1 MSENKSL
8 AFPMGLLA
16 GMVGGIVAGILFAP
30 KPGEETRREI
40 AQAATE
46 FYEKHSPEIN
56 AAKKQA
62 IQSVDI
68 LRCKIERQMKT
79 IAEKIK
85 SRKLRNAKKR
95 EDGEMTGDYNE

>member
-30 KPGEETRREI
+30 KSGEETRREL
-40 AQAATE
+40 AQAANE

-56 AAKKQA
+56 EAKKQA
-62 IQSVDI
+62 LQSVDI
-68 LRCKIERQMKT
+68 IKCKIERQLKN
-79 IAEKIK
+79 IADKIK

>member
-16 GMVGGIVAGILFAP
+16 GVVGGIVAGILFAP
-30 KPGEETRREI
+30 KPGEETRKEL

-56 AAKKQA
+56 EAKKQA
-62 IQSVDI
+62 LQSVD
-68 LRCKIERQMKT
+68 LVKCKLERQLKNLSDM
-79 IAEKIK
+79 IK
-85 SRKLRNAKKR
+85 SRKLRKAKER
-95 EDGEMTGDYNE
+95 ESARGGVL

>member
-68 LRCKIERQMKT
+68 LRCKLERQMKT

>member
-1 MSENKSL
+1 MSDNKSL

-30 KPGEETRREI
+30 KPGEETRREL

-56 AAKKQA
+56 EAKKQA

-68 LRCKIERQMKT
+68 LKCKLERQMKS
-79 IAEKIK
+79 ISDKIK

>member
-8 AFPMGLLA
+8 AFPVGLLA
-16 GMVGGIVAGILFAP
+16 GVVSGIVAGILFAP
-30 KPGEETRREI
+30 KPGEETRREL
-40 AQAATE
+40 AQAASE

-56 AAKKQA
+56 EAKKQA

-68 LRCKIERQMKT
+68 VKCKFERQLKGL
-79 IAEKIK
+79 ADKVK

-95 EDGEMTGDYNE
+95 ENGTRIGDYNE